1 MYNDPKRH
9 IRGIIRGRIEEHK
22 NNLDQVKDCIEEEFQ
37 RSLSPSDN
45 AYIERKY
52 KKYCS
57 NFWLTEVTDI
67 LKELIDNKSK
77 DIIREVCNSL
87 DNIKSLSD
95 VPDLFKQR
103 EYYELLIQHYQLVS
117 EEEKTRLIN
126 RFKEECVRQTVAY
139 IDTAEKEFTFLKAIV
154 DFLNASENLRSITFE
169 LKLEDFCRG
178 ELPSAEFL
186 QRIIGLEESTYDESL
201 TVLQEA
207 ARSLQ
212 QERDLFFIDK
222 FKTVISAYIKPIE
235 IQERNIDN
243 RWVIEVKG
251 KKVVISEILGQIE
264 DKFSENSEIEEV
276 RFVGAD
282 ILYIDANFKKEIWHG
297 KNIAILTKAI
307 IIHNEVTWNVSGKD
321 NDHSYSDNAGTGE
334 NGHGKQGAD
343 GYAGESGGNVLVI
356 TQRIE
361 SPENFTILSNGG
373 KGSKGQDGGNGKKG
387 KDGKGIEKAE
397 FDEKFSPGG
406 SITSRISVIETI
418 INSII
423 KDSSEIERFWYTGTG
438 RTINDVARDIRKT
451 IELAKLEAQATTFG
465 STVPSGNTTF
475 GQRVFIE
482 AMTSEGNEITFSF
495 ECGGWFTCCQAF
507 LLHKGAVG
515 KPGGQGGKHGLG
527 GQGGYA
533 GEIIVRNLE
542 NSRQEFGIM
551 ENAMQGKSGRE
562 GRGGKHGSHGKNGLD
577 MGYLDHSF
585 WMKPEFRDGGKYK
598 IAYYDGANSPCDRV
612 WCPRNSKY
620 AGIISD
626 KENQAQT
633 EYEERRSTRL
643 NDNRQH
649 SAQAT
654 RKKNISQDSILVNY
668 SDNFSSIETDI
679 LQNLRSDLESTRQAS
694 QASSTNQQQ
703 QRNQTIASNIRR
715 CVISTSQTTHRS

>member
-1 MYNDPKRH
+1 MDNDPRRH

-22 NNLDQVKDCIEEEFQ
+22 SNLDQVKDCIEQEFQ

-67 LKELIDNKSK
+67 LKELIDNKSN
-77 DIIREVCNSL
+77 DIIREVFNSL
-87 DNIKSLSD
+87 DSIESLSD
-95 VPDLFKQR
+95 VPDLFKQQ
-103 EYYELLIQHYQLVS
+103 EYYELLIQHYGLLC
-117 EEEKTRLIN
+117 EEEKTLLIN
-126 RFKEECVRQTVAY
+126 RFKDECVRQTVAY
-139 IDTAEKEFTFLKAIV
+139 IDTAEKEFRLLNAIV
-154 DFLNASENLRSITFE
+154 DFLNASQNLRAITDE
-169 LKLEDFCRG
+169 LKLHDFCRG
-178 ELPSAEFL
+178 ELSVVEFL
-186 QRIIGLEESTYDESL
+186 QRIIGLEDSTYGESL

-222 FKTVISAYIKPIE
+222 FKTVINAYIKPTE

-264 DKFSENSEIEEV
+264 GKFTENSDIEEV

-282 ILYIDANFKKEIWHG
+282 ILYIDGNFKKEIWHG

-307 IIHNEVTWNVSGKD
+307 KIRNEVTWDVSGKD

-334 NGHGKQGAD
+334 DGHGKRGAD
-343 GYAGESGGNVLVI
+343 GYPGESGGNVLVI

-361 SPENFTILSNGG
+361 SPENFTIISNGG
-373 KGSKGQDGGNGKKG
+373 KGSKGQDGGNGEKG
-387 KDGKGIEKAE
+387 KDGKGIQKAE
-397 FDEKFSPGG
+397 FDKKFSPGAR
-406 SITSRISVIETI
+406 ITSRISVIETI

-438 RTINDVARDIRKT
+438 RTINDVARDIRET
-451 IELAKLEAQATTFG
+451 IRLAASLAQSTSGTTL
-465 STVPSGNTTF
+465 PSGNTTF
-475 GQRVFIE
+475 RQSVFIE
-482 AMTSEGNEITFSF
+482 AMTSEGNEITISF

-507 LLHKGAVG
+507 LLHKGSLG
-515 KPGGQGGKHGLG
+515 KPGGHGGEYGLG

-533 GEIIVRNLE
+533 GEIIVRNRE

-551 ENAMQGKSGRE
+551 KNTDQGEE
-562 GRGGKHGSHGKNGLD
+562 GEKGKGGKYGNHGKNGLD

-585 WMKPEFRDGGKYK
+585 WTKPEFRDQGKYK

-620 AGIISD
+620 AGIISS
-626 KENQAQT
+626 KENQAHT

-649 SAQAT
+649 SAQAA
-654 RKKNISQDSILVNY
+654 RKKNISQDSIIANY
-668 SDNFSSIETDI
+668 SDNFSSVETDI

-703 QRNQTIASNIRR
+703 QRNQTTASNVRR
-715 CVISTSQTTHRS
+715 CVSSTSQRTHRT